1 MSKTILEMQH
11 ITKTFPGVKALDDVN
26 LVVEETEIHALCG
39 ENGAGKSTLMN
50 ILSGVYPYGSYTGE
64 IIFDGEVCRFKGIKE
79 SEAKGI
85 AIIHQELALIPYL
98 SVAEN
103 VFLSNEIE
111 HNGVINWGET
121 YKRAGELLKRVGYTG
136 SIYTLVK
143 DISPGQQQLVEI
155 AKALSKN
162 VRLLILD
169 EPTSSLNE
177 TDAQRL
183 LDLLV
188 KLKAEG
194 MTSIIISH
202 KLNELEQISDKITI
216 LRDGRTIET
225 LDRRTD
231 ELSEERIIRGMAG
244 REILDVYPARNVTL
258 GPTMFEIRNWSVC
271 NGDAEK
277 KVLDNISLHV
287 RKGEVIGL
295 AGLMGAGRTELALS
309 LYAGS
314 YGTSFSGEI
323 LKEDKPVRYK
333 RVSEAIDD
341 GLAYATEDRKAAGLV
356 LGESVCDNI
365 VLSSLKKLSNR
376 GVRNRSLEIRE
387 AQAKAKE
394 LNVKCPT
401 IYQKTVNLSGG
412 NQQKVVLARWILT
425 APDVLILDEPTRGID
440 VGAKREIYSIINEL
454 AAQGKAVIFI
464 SSEMA
469 ELLGMCDRIYVMNE
483 GKIVGELDRP
493 QFSQEAVMSCIMK
506 SSSKEGA
513 TK

>member
-1 MSKTILEMQH
+1 MVDYYFQMKDLSVGYNGNSLIRDINIGINK
-11 ITKTFPGVKALDDVN
+11 G
-26 LVVEETEIHALCG
+26 EIVTLIG
-39 ENGAGKSTLMN
+39 PNGSGKSTILKSITRQLKLIGGTVFFDDTSLMELSYKELSSKMAVVLTERIKTELMN
-50 ILSGVYPYGSYTGE
+50 CHDIVATGRYPYTG
-64 IIFDGEVCRFKGIKE
+64 RLGILTKRDE
-79 SEAKGI
+79 ELVEEAME
-85 AIIHQELALIPYL
+85 AVHAQELGNQDFNAISDGQRQRVLLARAICQEP
-98 SVAEN
+98 
-103 VFLSNEIE
+103 EI
-111 HNGVINWGET
+111 
-121 YKRAGELLKRVGYTG
+121 
-136 SIYTLVK
+136 
-143 DISPGQQQLVEI
+143 
-155 AKALSKN
+155 
-162 VRLLILD
+162 LILD

-231 ELSEERIIRGMAG
+231 ELSEERIIRGMVG

>member
-1 MSKTILEMQH
+1 
-11 ITKTFPGVKALDDVN
+11 
-26 LVVEETEIHALCG
+26 
-39 ENGAGKSTLMN
+39 
-50 ILSGVYPYGSYTGE
+50 
-64 IIFDGEVCRFKGIKE
+64 
-79 SEAKGI
+79 
-85 AIIHQELALIPYL
+85 
-98 SVAEN
+98 
-103 VFLSNEIE
+103 
-111 HNGVINWGET
+111 
-121 YKRAGELLKRVGYTG
+121 
-136 SIYTLVK
+136 
-143 DISPGQQQLVEI
+143 
-155 AKALSKN
+155 
-162 VRLLILD
+162 
-169 EPTSSLNE
+169 
-177 TDAQRL
+177 
-183 LDLLV
+183 
-188 KLKAEG
+188 

-231 ELSEERIIRGMAG
+231 ELSEERIIRGMVG

-387 AQAKAKE
+387 AQANAKE

-440 VGAKREIYSIINEL
+440 VGAKHEIYEIMSDL
-454 AAQGKAVIFI
+454 AKQGKAT
-464 SSEMA
+464 
-469 ELLGMCDRIYVMNE
+469 L
-483 GKIVGELDRP
+483 
-493 QFSQEAVMSCIMK
+493 
-506 SSSKEGA
+506 
-513 TK
+513 